1 MSETKTAGPLPAD
14 IIKAMLDL
22 RDQRSQLKKAFEES
36 DRVLRKK
43 YERGENWLLQ
53 HMQETGHDKFSAG
66 GATVYTSMNQR
77 TSIPDWN
84 AFCDYIRETGQVD
97 LLQKRISSTNL
108 KELMKDSPTPPPGVA
123 VEEVV
128 SVNIRKQP

>member
-1 MSETKTAGPLPAD
+1 MSEEQKAGPQPAEV
-14 IIKAMLDL
+14 ISVMLEL
-22 RDQRSQLKKAFEES
+22 RDQRAQLKKEYEEK

-53 HMQETGHDKFSAG
+53 HMQETGHEKFTAG
-66 GATVYTSMNQR
+66 GATVYTSMNTR

-84 AFCDYIRETGQVD
+84 AFCDYVRETGQVD
-97 LLQKRISSTNL
+97 LLQKRLSSTNL
-108 KELMKDSPTPPPGVA
+108 KELMKDNPTPPPGVA

-128 SVNIRKQP
+128 SVNIRRS